1 MPSETRSSSNGKY
14 IAIALVA
21 IVAIYGAKQGWFNN
35 LAPQFNLSNN
45 LPGSNYGYST
55 YQMVTQTQQQYIT
68 QTPATPLGSSG
79 ASCQIAL
86 ARTSINVGDNLA
98 GQLTSNRPGT
108 QVNIYHRLMGEAIN
122 PNIITGVT
130 DAQGSWLAFSGQIN
144 IPGIYQIAATL
155 DFVSERV
162 EIACTPVVT
171 VTVHSNPLID
181 VQPTSQMI
189 GLPLTFNVY
198 SDQPNLFIEIQYSND
213 GGMNWNRQTSQQT
226 NQGGH
231 YVYNLP
237 NACPSVG
244 PYLFRTF
251 DPVEGFSTN
260 QAQVNCHP

>member
-1 MPSETRSSSNGKY
+1 M
-14 IAIALVA
+14 V

-45 LPGSNYGYST
+45 FPGSNSGYTPYSV
-55 YQMVTQTQQQYIT
+55 VTQTQQQYIT
-68 QTPATPLGSSG
+68 QGATPLGSNG
-79 ASCQIAL
+79 AACQIAL

-98 GQLTSNRPGT
+98 GQLTSNRPST
-108 QVNIYHRLMGEAIN
+108 QVNIYHRLMGEAVN
-122 PNIITGVT
+122 PNVITGFT
-130 DAQGSWLAFSGQIN
+130 DSQGSWLAFSGQIV

-155 DFVSERV
+155 DFVSEGV
-162 EIACTPVVT
+162 EIACIPIVT

-181 VQPTSQMI
+181 VTPTSQMI

-198 SDQPNLFIEIQYSND
+198 SDEPNLFIEIQYSVD
-213 GGMNWNRQTSQQT
+213 GGATWNHQTSQQT

-231 YVYNLP
+231 YVYYVA

-260 QAQVNCHP
+260 QVQVTCHA